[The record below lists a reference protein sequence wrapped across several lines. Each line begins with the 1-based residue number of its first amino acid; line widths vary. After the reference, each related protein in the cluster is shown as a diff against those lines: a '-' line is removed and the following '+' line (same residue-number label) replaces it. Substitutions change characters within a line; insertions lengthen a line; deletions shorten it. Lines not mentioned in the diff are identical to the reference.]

1 MNQALVDQLRAYG
14 QDPNVRHFLDVVIP
28 GAEGTTQHGYY
39 TAFGG
44 GRLDDITDHP
54 RYLKPFKQTDGKTN
68 YTSAAGKYQFLSNTW
83 DETAKA
89 LGLSDFGPES
99 QDLGALY
106 LLHQRGVLPDLQKGD
121 FKTAVNKTGS
131 VWASLPSS
139 TYPQPKQSQGFI
151 DSLVSKMIP
160 AAQAGTLPPN
170 VGQSRPTSFKSQ
182 VPIAPFDGG
191 YLPEGVAGWL
201 LSRAGGL
208 NELRQDFAARP
219 NRINANPSGYAVND
233 FLIRANEANVLSDGR
248 VFDSEDDPYDFEKFY
263 KQAQNRPGNVPSTP
277 RPQQSQ
283 GTTAMNTTQPP
294 QSALPNAR
302 GLYNPEDPVS
312 VYNFI
317 TANQQ
322 NVPVQ
327 QLTPEQKQMLMADR
341 QQRAGMLPMALAAS
355 LAGDK
360 RVSGMGSA
368 LAEEAMKA
376 RGPQRLG
383 NAGWITED
391 GTVIKDPFQEEE
403 SDQRRKDTA
412 LNLALQTSNT
422 QALRRL
428 ATENTFTQAGKTP
441 DGKPVV
447 SNRTGQTYVVESGPN
462 GPSYT
467 PYSQNIIPTGTY
479 DKNVQAVQE
488 ALGSVRRSDAILAQV
503 EKNPEAFGMV
513 AQGVS
518 RLPQFAQGR
527 AAEILLPPETMKAR
541 TDVLRSAAQEI
552 SSLYGAALSLGEQAR
567 ANTFIPNQDD
577 PPQVVIQKL
586 KAARDWAHATT
597 QNYGPGVLRD
607 AQGRSTMPTPQAG
620 PQSPAAGGETR
631 KTINGKNYVNR
642 GGQWFEE

>member
-1 MNQALVDQLRAYG
+1 MRDL
-14 QDPNVRHFLDVVIP
+14 LDVIAN
-28 GAEGTTQHGYY
+28 AESGGNINARSSTPLSDAQGLFGFTDA
-39 TAFGG
+39 AFRQVQQDHPDLRHITKDQWAVDPQLQRTFADRLKQRHERILAGQGIDVNPVSLYANWHFGEGG
-44 GRLDDITDHP
+44 GPKFLKSAPDTRMEDILDPIAIAANPH
-54 RYLKPFKQTDGKTN
+54 LQGKTQAQIMELFSKKMGTALPN
-68 YTSAAGKYQFLSNTW
+68 SVSASY
-83 DETAKA
+83 
-89 LGLSDFGPES
+89 
-99 QDLGALY
+99 
-106 LLHQRGVLPDLQKGD
+106 
-121 FKTAVNKTGS
+121 
-131 VWASLPSS
+131 
-139 TYPQPKQSQGFI
+139 SQG
-151 DSLVSKMIP
+151 
-160 AAQAGTLPPN
+160 N
-170 VGQSRPTSFKSQ
+170 
-182 VPIAPFDGG
+182 
-191 YLPEGVAGWL
+191 
-201 LSRAGGL
+201 
-208 NELRQDFAARP
+208 
-219 NRINANPSGYAVND
+219 
-233 FLIRANEANVLSDGR
+233 
-248 VFDSEDDPYDFEKFY
+248 
-263 KQAQNRPGNVPSTP
+263 
-277 RPQQSQ
+277 
-283 GTTAMNTTQPP
+283 TAMNPNQQP

-302 GLYNPEDPVS
+302 GLYNPEDPLS

-317 TANQQ
+317 VSNQQ

-327 QLTPEQKQMLMADR
+327 QLTPEQKEMLLADR

-360 RVSGMGSA
+360 RISAMGGA
-368 LAEEAMKA
+368 LAQDAFKA

-383 NAGWITED
+383 NAGWLTED

-403 SDQRRKDTA
+403 GQQRRQDTA

-428 ATENTFTQAGKTP
+428 ATENTFTQAGRTP
-441 DGKPVV
+441 EGKPVV

-586 KAARDWAHATT
+586 KAARDWAHSTT
-597 QNYGPGVLRD
+597 QNYGSGVLRD
-607 AQGRSTMPTPQAG
+607 AQGRSAMPAPQSGPQA
-620 PQSPAAGGETR
+620 PAAGGETR

-642 GGQWFEE
+642 GGQWYEE

>member
-1 MNQALVDQLRAYG
+1 MNPQALVDQLRAWG

-28 GAEGTTQHGYY
+28 GAEGTTEHGYN

-44 GRLDDITDHP
+44 GRFESLADHP

-89 LGLSDFGPES
+89 LGLTDFSPES

-106 LLHQRGVLPDLQKGD
+106 LLHQKGVLPTLQAGD
-121 FKTAVNKTGS
+121 FKTAVDKTGS

-139 TYPQPKQSQGFI
+139 NYPQPKRDAGFI
-151 DSLVSKMIP
+151 EGLVNRMIP
-160 AAQAGTLPPN
+160 AAQAGVSPPELRT
-170 VGQSRPTSFKSQ
+170 QRP
-182 VPIAPFDGG
+182 VVDPDA
-191 YLPEGVAGWL
+191 
-201 LSRAGGL
+201 L
-208 NELRQDFAARP
+208 NEYNTSYGKDVGFIPAVIGIDNWKRALQARFDATGKDMGGDFDEFAKYMTPDEVSRL
-219 NRINANPSGYAVND
+219 NAYRGK
-233 FLIRANEANVLSDGR
+233 G
-248 VFDSEDDPYDFEKFY
+248 
-263 KQAQNRPGNVPSTP
+263 GST
-277 RPQQSQ
+277 QSQ
-283 GTTAMNTTQPP
+283 GNTAMNPNQPA

-317 TANQQ
+317 TSNQQ

-327 QLTPEQKQMLMADR
+327 QLTPEQKEMLMADR

-360 RVSGMGSA
+360 RISA
-368 LAEEAMKA
+368 VGNAMAQDAFKA

-383 NAGWITED
+383 NAGWLTED

-403 SDQRRKDTA
+403 GQQRRQDTA

-428 ATENTFTQAGKTP
+428 ATENTFTQAGRTP
-441 DGKPVV
+441 EGKPVV
-447 SNRTGQTYVVESGPN
+447 SNRTGQTYIVENGPN

-467 PYSQNIIPTGTY
+467 PYSQNIIPAATY
-479 DKNVQAVQE
+479 DKNVQAVQD
-488 ALGSVRRSDAILAQV
+488 ALGSVRRSDAILDQV
-503 EKNPEAFGMV
+503 AKNPDAFGIV

-527 AAEILLPPETMKAR
+527 AAEVLLPPETMKAR

-586 KAARDWAHATT
+586 KAARDWAHSTT
-597 QNYGPGVLRD
+597 QNYGPGALRD
-607 AQGRSTMPTPQAG
+607 AQGRSAMPTQPGGQGQPA
-620 PQSPAAGGETR
+620 AAGGETR

-642 GGQWFEE
+642 GGQWYEE